1 VEPNK
6 FLTAYKST
14 RSRTNL
20 MKKTI
25 TISPQLAYLFISIPI
40 LTIISLSIFY
50 DPLYTTY
57 YGFDFWEHSA
67 VIHEW
72 TKNLWHPGN
81 PHLAINTGSP
91 RYMPFFFF
99 LTVLAKIFG
108 LTPIQVLGIGGVMTM
123 ILFLYGVWLFLP
135 LYFREDWAAF
145 IGLIVLLCGW
155 GVAWYWSNCYQLRCL
170 FYEITYPSAFVFS
183 LSFLSF
189 WLVTK
194 IIRQAE
200 SPIWGFISLGIISAL
215 MLLCHPLT
223 GAFAISSL
231 CLLALLEPDVSFSHR
246 LKIIGVVFAGVLA
259 AELWPYF
266 SVWGVILGTSN
277 EKAESWV
284 KLDNILVNSSRIKM
298 LYHTHPFYNPK
309 QFFVAIGPGLF
320 GIPALIYLAYKREHL
335 FIVAGFIIMSLPFV
349 TNLFFP
355 IPLGHRFV
363 FYMIFY
369 LHLAIIW
376 SVLKIQGSIGKS
388 TFVRSIKIKRGL
400 TFCFLTIC
408 LLWNGAL
415 SALALGHYLLDPNL
429 KFGAMLQKPIV
440 NDMRRLS
447 LIIPDEAII
456 IAPVRLSWPLPTFT
470 GKVVALL
477 HINPMVVDSYK
488 RYRDTIRFF
497 QSETTQETRLKIL
510 RYFKVTHILFE
521 RNDIPEAVRK
531 KLNDFGSIVGE
542 IDDYVII
549 KVRSNLG

>member
-1 VEPNK
+1 
-6 FLTAYKST
+6 
-14 RSRTNL
+14 
-20 MKKTI
+20 MKIAIKN
-25 TISPQLAYLFISIPI
+25 ISPKRAYLLISIPI
-40 LTIISLSIFY
+40 LAVISWSIFY
-50 DPLYTTY
+50 DPLYTTH
-57 YGFDFWEHSA
+57 YGYDFWEHSA
-67 VIHEW
+67 LIREW
-72 TKNLWHPGN
+72 MKNLWHPGN

-145 IGLIVLLCGW
+145 IGLIVLLGGW

-170 FYEITYPSAFVFS
+170 FYVITYPSSFVFS
-183 LSFLSF
+183 LAFLSF
-189 WLVTK
+189 WLAAK
-194 IIRQAE
+194 ILRQAE
-200 SPIWGFISLGIISAL
+200 SPIWGFISLGIISAV

-223 GAFAISSL
+223 GAFAIASL
-231 CLLALLEPDVSFSHR
+231 CLLALLEPDVAFSHR
-246 LKIIGVVFAGVLA
+246 LKVIGIVLMGAVA

-266 SVWGVILGTSN
+266 SVWDIILGTSN
-277 EKAESWV
+277 GKAESWV
-284 KLDNILVNSSRIKM
+284 KPDNVVINSSRIKI
-298 LYHTHPFYNPK
+298 LYHTHLFYNPK
-309 QFFVAIGPGLF
+309 QFFVAIGPALL

-335 FIVAGFIIMSLPFV
+335 FIVAGFILMSLPFV

-355 IPLGHRFV
+355 IPLGHRFL

-376 SVLKIQGSIGKS
+376 SVLKMQGSIEKS
-388 TFVRSIKIKRGL
+388 TFVRSIKIKRGMI
-400 TFCFLTIC
+400 FCFLTIC

-415 SALALGHYLLDPNL
+415 SALALKHYLLFPNL

-456 IAPVRLSWPLPTFT
+456 MAPAMLSWSLPTFT

-477 HINPMVVDSYK
+477 HTNPMVADSYK
-488 RYRDTIRFF
+488 RRWDAVRFF
-497 QSETTQETRLKIL
+497 QSKTTQETRLKIL
-510 RYFKVTHILFE
+510 KHYRVTHILFE
-521 RNDIPEAVRK
+521 RNDIPETVRK
-531 KLNDFGSIVGE
+531 KLNDFGSNVGK
-542 IDDYVII
+542 IDDYVVI
-549 KVRSNLG
+549 KLKNYLD